1 MSQIKFEFGGGFL
14 LSLADI
20 IAPLIKGLFKG
31 PIERAVYDYIY
42 GIPKKFN
49 NFVVK
54 SQGYYN
60 LGDNMPGSFPAKSP
74 YSSITFDFQLDDDI
88 RVKE

>member
-54 SQGYYN
+54 S
-60 LGDNMPGSFPAKSP
+60 
-74 YSSITFDFQLDDDI
+74 
-88 RVKE
+88 